1 MTDQANSSEEIPFEQ
16 LLRELEEIVHR
27 LEDGQLGLSES
38 LASYEKGI
46 VHLRRCHAGLE
57 QAERR
62 IELLN
67 KVSTDGSVVSEPF
80 DDELLSN
87 DAKVDARSQRR
98 QLRGPPPA

>member
-1 MTDQANSSEEIPFEQ
+1 MTDQANANEEIPFEQ

-27 LEDGQLGLSES
+27 LEDGHLGLSES
-38 LASYEKGI
+38 LACYEKGI
-46 VHLRRCHAGLE
+46 GHLQRCHAGLE

-67 KVSTDGSVVSEPF
+67 KVNTDGSVDSEPF

-98 QLRGPPPA
+98 QIRKPPPA